1 MRAICDDKFA
11 RGNTDSLFARASGK
25 HLCGIL
31 SCRSHQLFNSANSH
45 YFVDV
50 GHLVI
55 SGRAKNKRVLSK
67 GGNVLQVLERG
78 NRKTRF
84 CASLGRFE

>member
-1 MRAICDDKFA
+1 MQFCDDKFA

-31 SCRSHQLFNSANSH
+31 SGRSHQLFNIANSH
-45 YFVDV
+45 FVEV

-78 NRKTRF
+78 N
-84 CASLGRFE
+84 